1 MADRRTLSTRIAS
14 ILSTT
19 VARGRVGTLAAALV
33 LTGAAALAAAIAP
46 VKAVGAQPRERDAL
60 TIPTSTDGPT
70 FEVVS
75 VKPNEPDDRLRVNDW
90 QPVTG
95 RLVLRNLTPK
105 VVLDVRV
112 RKQPHAVSARRASG
126 RRARM
131 GRQGTL
137 HDRSHRRPS
146 GHCRGDAANAAARAR
161 RSVRASRASGAT
173 GTDGLPPGQGAAGIL
188 DRTNLHTADEGKCKV
203 SRRPRGG
210 SEAWGPQELILT
222 TIHSLAADLS
232 ERLGRP
238 VLNQTG
244 LTGLYDG
251 TLSYAPSAE
260 ELAVIYQL
268 TPSELPPAAHSGPSL
283 TTALQEQLGLK
294 LESTRAAIDVL
305 VVDGLERPTPNDAP
319 LPSTPQGASAG
330 QRLSFEVASVRQ
342 NKSGL
347 PISRGP
353 MIQPGNRLVAQNV
366 MARVLITTAYRLRH
380 EQVVGGPAWLDTDLW
395 DIEARARENAS
406 LEDVHAMLRTL
417 LAERFGLVA
426 RRETRQQDS
435 ARAGRGRRQADD
447 SRPAPSG
454 DSVCVPAFTNPAA
467 DCVA

>member
-1 MADRRTLSTRIAS
+1 M
-14 ILSTT
+14 
-19 VARGRVGTLAAALV
+19 
-33 LTGAAALAAAIAP
+33 
-46 VKAVGAQPRERDAL
+46 
-60 TIPTSTDGPT
+60 
-70 FEVVS
+70 
-75 VKPNEPDDRLRVNDW
+75 
-90 QPVTG
+90 
-95 RLVLRNLTPK
+95 
-105 VVLDVRV
+105 
-112 RKQPHAVSARRASG
+112 
-126 RRARM
+126 
-131 GRQGTL
+131 
-137 HDRSHRRPS
+137 
-146 GHCRGDAANAAARAR
+146 
-161 RSVRASRASGAT
+161 
-173 GTDGLPPGQGAAGIL
+173 
-188 DRTNLHTADEGKCKV
+188 
-203 SRRPRGG
+203 
-210 SEAWGPQELILT
+210 T
-222 TIHSLAADLS
+222 TIDLLAADLS

-342 NKSGL
+342 NKSGS

-426 RRETRQQDS
+426 RRETRQQDLY
-435 ARAGRGRRQADD
+435 ALVAAGGGRTTPGL
-447 SRPAPSG
+447 RPAATPCASLRLPTRLPTVSP
-454 DSVCVPAFTNPAA
+454 DSVSAFDSEPTVTLGNTPKCERRMLPGFIGASQITMPEFAATVTMFARRRVVDRTGLKGEYDIDLDVCPGPGDRSYAWRFRPARHGPAGTAWSQARGTTRSGRCAGHRPREPSNRELKQNPPFRVLAA
-467 DCVA
+467 CGCCTSA